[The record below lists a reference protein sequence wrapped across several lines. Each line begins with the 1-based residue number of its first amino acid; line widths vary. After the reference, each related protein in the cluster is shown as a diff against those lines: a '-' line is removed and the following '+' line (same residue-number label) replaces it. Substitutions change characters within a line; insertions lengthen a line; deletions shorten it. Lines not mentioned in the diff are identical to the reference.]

1 MDFTLRRL
9 RTRRALSIFNDV
21 QLRAK
26 RRYQYSTMFSWEP
39 EGRYQYSTMFSWE
52 PEGRYRHWLCTEIAS
67 FWFSGEYS
75 WKVITPFWP
84 SIDDYV
90 EFDPLQFLRRT
101 VGQGEPKT
109 GQKQKYRFTKKLYF
123 YGLNRKIIILDIMCL
138 NLFEWKI
145 IISTLKI
152 TSKSNLWINYI
163 ETSKMTI
170 PRFVNF

>member
-1 MDFTLRRL
+1 MGKAPNFQFWARTIPFRSCYLITKIDMWSILYEELSGRAVRASDFHTGGPRFEPRPGSSALGQS
-9 RTRRALSIFNDV
+9 ALSS
-21 QLRAK
+21 L
-26 RRYQYSTMFSWEP
+26 
-39 EGRYQYSTMFSWE
+39 
-52 PEGRYRHWLCTEIAS
+52 
-67 FWFSGEYS
+67 
-75 WKVITPFWP
+75 P
-84 SIDDYV
+84 SLS
-90 EFDPLQFLRRT
+90 EETLSRRT

-109 GQKQKYRFTKKLYF
+109 GQKQKYRFTKILYF